1 MSETPATTLLKPGET
16 IRTPDPDRPFVSMSS
31 RDRWSVCALS
41 AVLPQVRTPSQPSA
55 AEGTLAH
62 AVAEWALAQQ
72 FGIGPKAPPPEVTPP
87 EGLRDFDYSEA
98 GIANWRA
105 TVLDHAT
112 TYATR
117 AASLFSS
124 DSCKGHNT
132 IAMIELKIEDVMID
146 GVRVYTV
153 ADSVFWNPG
162 PGRLVVG
169 DYKYGVTPVGVGT
182 PERPNRQVAGAT
194 VLWAEQHQNLDIREI
209 GQFVYQPRTRFGDPW
224 QVLAPL
230 DQDWLT
236 AERAKLWSEVKAV
249 AHAAQEMAAGR
260 QVPGVPGD
268 HCKYCPSAR
277 WCNAAAGYGAQA
289 LAVERNKRAV
299 VDMTPEEVMALWGAR
314 SAFKQFEDDLRE
326 RVRMLHESGHAAVAT
341 KRRKG
346 SVVWARPA
354 VAVEQL
360 MVAGRYDLLAPPSV
374 SAAEQSGAIA
384 PEVFS
389 TLITRSPDV
398 ITYAPANGKDVEL
411 ASAAF
416 AKYLPSPF
424 AE

>member
-1 MSETPATTLLKPGET
+1 MPSMTQPAPAET
-16 IRTPDPDRPFVSMSS
+16 IRTPDPLKPFVSMSS
-31 RDRWSVCALS
+31 RDRWSACALS
-41 AVLPQVRTPSQPSA
+41 AVLPQVRTPSGPA
-55 AEGTLAH
+55 AVEGTLAH
-62 AVAEWALAQQ
+62 SVAEWALAQQ
-72 FGIGPKAPPPEVTPP
+72 FGIGPKTDAPEVTPP
-87 EGLRDFDYSEA
+87 EGLYNFDYSEA

-105 TVLDHAT
+105 TVLEHAT

-117 AASLFSS
+117 AASLFAS
-124 DSCKGHNT
+124 DSCKGHPT
-132 IAMIELKIEDVMID
+132 FAMIELKIEDVMIE

-169 DYKYGVTPVGVGT
+169 DYKYGSSPVGVGT
-182 PERPNRQVAGAT
+182 ATDPNPQVAGAT
-194 VLWAEQHQNLDIREI
+194 VLWADKNPNMDIREI

-230 DQDWLT
+230 GPDWLE
-236 AERAKLWSEVKAV
+236 AERAKLRAELAAV
-249 AHAAQEMAAGR
+249 AHAAKEMAEGR

-277 WCNAAAGYGAQA
+277 WCNTAAGYGAQA

-299 VDMTPEEVMALWGAR
+299 VDMTPDEVMALWGAR
-314 SAFKQFEDDLRE
+314 QAFKQFEDDLRE
-326 RVRMLHESGHAAVAT
+326 RVRMLHETGHAAVAT

-346 SVVWARPA
+346 NVVWARPD

-360 MVAGRYDLLAPPSV
+360 MIAGRYDLLNPPAVSV
-374 SAAEQSGAIA
+374 AEQSGAIA

-389 TLITRSPDV
+389 TLTTRAPDV